1 MSTKLKKMTQ
11 VEIDEEL
18 RLERQA
24 ESELRHKYLDVSYS
38 NKKRK
43 NLGKQRSLH
52 DNAGIERTVL
62 HIKDLME
69 YSDDIDDFDSYDI
82 YQKIIGKFKWTK

>member
-1 MSTKLKKMTQ
+1 MSSKLKKMTQ
-11 VEIDEEL
+11 MEIDEEL

-24 ESELRHKYLDVSYS
+24 ESELRQKYLDVSHH

-43 NLGKQRSLH
+43 SLGKQRSCY
-52 DNAGIERTVL
+52 DNAGIEKTVL

-69 YSDDIDDFDSYDI
+69 YSDDIDDVDSYDI
-82 YQKIIGKFKWTK
+82 YQRIIGKFK